1 MELAARNPSLGGRE
15 LLQEIIERDPVPEE
29 TERRQARDSYAAL
42 ASRELDHPD
51 YRTPVEQANWLNEHG
66 QTMRDLYEHGAG
78 IKGEVLIIPA
88 EEYELSNER
97 ETPFI
102 TTLSYA
108 LQKIDDIERAREFH
122 ELALA
127 ISGETADARTQIAV
141 FKTYYDRIRRGERE
155 DRFRKAD
162 EKDKAE
168 VLARALEEMRM
179 IAAEMARLE
188 THESVDA
195 VQAAEDRGDDVH
207 QGRLNTAA
215 RRISLHHESLRL
227 PAGLCYEQKERLV
240 SLTIPELD
248 RRLERGVSREAL
260 FKAIDRA
267 MLRPDPAEYLRKLAE
282 LADKPADEKLERP
295 ISKEEY
301 LESQRT
307 LLQLC
312 ERERL
317 RLREL
322 KAARVGNELEPYEDA
337 RLSQVENLARRLR
350 QGLGRNVP
358 DDQTGRAAH
367 SRLFISLPERGAG
380 ENEYRLPVSRVKVYE
395 TMAKIAAIEK
405 LSLQTWAGKEGP
417 EVRLALTEREADER
431 SRIGAFLK
439 NYVDERL
446 RDPETR
452 ALNRSSAFRDAR
464 AAIFNAT
471 TPETL
476 GRVAADLLRV
486 NERRSEELWR
496 HRAAPEKY
504 PLPFVMPLNTWE
516 RNLLFNGRAPEHHT
530 SEMRELRLNYGLSRT
545 ARAAR
550 VADLRGGK
558 IEPSETL
565 KAMLQ
570 ELETRMT
577 ARAIAHFQAGILNE
591 KMNRE
596 GRGDLFLLNQ
606 RIPPHE
612 RTFLYELSE
621 ERKRDLARSPS
632 ARQSDLVRDNN
643 LAEPHVTR
651 AFGEIP
657 RENRT
662 FREYM
667 ASMGRIERRLL
678 NEALI
683 ERGIEFEKTVS
694 GRTGDRLSITE
705 ARALLPESQQRE
717 IRLRARNLAWQT
729 LVPEEAFDRNPF
741 PEAVRI
747 SETIAHI
754 QERLQDRASIAHAA
768 RNDFVAERS
777 HSSQI
782 ESGGPDNS
790 KASFQVIPA
799 GRERFFQSVL
809 DLLSPAEARRLKEL
823 DRYAAQTREDV
834 YQAFELLDVQ
844 RHDLDLARTH
854 NQSRVRGAD
863 VLAPVVTVQL
873 QEGKAGIWYKKS
885 GETVFPSN
893 VQSEQNWHFD
903 SLREVLRIEMG
914 RPQNETQGRIVE
926 SPLHTD
932 REIAQE
938 R

>member
-1 MELAARNPSLGGRE
+1 M
-15 LLQEIIERDPVPEE
+15 
-29 TERRQARDSYAAL
+29 
-42 ASRELDHPD
+42 
-51 YRTPVEQANWLNEHG
+51 
-66 QTMRDLYEHGAG
+66 
-78 IKGEVLIIPA
+78 IIPA
-88 EEYELSNER
+88 EEYEVSDER

-108 LQKIDDIERAREFH
+108 LEKIDDIERAREFH

-155 DRFRKAD
+155 GRFRKAD
-162 EKDKAE
+162 ETDKAE
-168 VLARALEEMRM
+168 VLARTLEEMRA
-179 IAAEMARLE
+179 IAAEMATLE
-188 THESVDA
+188 TRESVDTVRA
-195 VQAAEDRGDDVH
+195 VEDRGDDVS

-215 RRISLHHESLRL
+215 RRINLRDESLRL
-227 PAGLCYEQKERLV
+227 PAGLRYEQKERLV
-240 SLTIPELD
+240 SLTIPEID

-267 MLRPDPAEYLRKLAE
+267 MFRPDPTEYLRKLAE
-282 LADKPADEKLERP
+282 LADKPAGEPSERP

-337 RLSQVENLARRLR
+337 RLSQVENLARRLK
-350 QGLGRNVP
+350 QGLGRNVS
-358 DDQTGRAAH
+358 DDRSDRAAH
-367 SRLFISLPERGAG
+367 SRLFGSLPERGVG
-380 ENEYRLPVSRVKVYE
+380 ENAFRLPVSSVRVYE
-395 TMAKIAAIEK
+395 TMVKIAATEK

-464 AAIFNAT
+464 AAIFNAA

-476 GRVAADLLRV
+476 GRVAADLLRI
-486 NERRSEELWR
+486 NERRSDELRR
-496 HRAAPEKY
+496 HRAAPDRY
-504 PLPFVMPLNTWE
+504 PPPSATPLNLWE
-516 RNLLFNGRAPEHHT
+516 RNLLFNGRAPVHHT
-530 SEMRELRLNYGLSRT
+530 PEMRELRLNYGLSRT
-545 ARAAR
+545 ARAVR
-550 VADLRGGK
+550 TADLREGK
-558 IEPSETL
+558 IAPSEAL
-565 KAMLQ
+565 KAILQ
-570 ELETRMT
+570 ELKTRTT
-577 ARAIAHFQAGILNE
+577 AKAIAHFQASLLNE
-591 KMNRE
+591 TVNAESKAN
-596 GRGDLFLLNQ
+596 LHLLNQ

-612 RTFLYELSE
+612 RTYLYELSE
-621 ERKRDLARSPS
+621 GRKRELARSPS
-632 ARQSDLVRDNN
+632 ARQSELSRGDS
-643 LAEPHVTR
+643 LAEPQVAR
-651 AFGEIP
+651 AFGSIP

-667 ASMGRIERRLL
+667 AKMGSIERRLL

-683 ERGIEFEKTVS
+683 ERESEFEKTAS
-694 GRTGDRLSITE
+694 GRTGDGLTITE

-717 IRLRARNLAWQT
+717 IRQRARNLAWQS
-729 LVPEEAFDRNPF
+729 LVPEEAFARNPL

-754 QERLQDRASIAHAA
+754 QDQLQERASVAHAA

-777 HSSQI
+777 RSRRI
-782 ESGGPDNS
+782 ESEVQGGN
-790 KASFQVIPA
+790 KALFQGTLA
-799 GRERFFQSVL
+799 GHEQFVQSAS
-809 DLLSPAEARRLKEL
+809 DSLSSAEARRLAEL
-823 DRYAAQTREDV
+823 DRYAAQTREDI
-834 YQAFELLDVQ
+834 YRAFELLDVQ
-844 RHDLDLARTH
+844 RRDIEMVREQGRPLVLESDVSHQKFQTQSARSVAAGSERSLAMSFDKET
-854 NQSRVRGAD
+854 
-863 VLAPVVTVQL
+863 LVVAA
-873 QEGKAGIWYKKS
+873 EI
-885 GETVFPSN
+885 
-893 VQSEQNWHFD
+893 QSEKMVIRSRGSTRDVSSIRIQADRDWHFD
-903 SLREVLRIEMG
+903 SLQEVLRTEVS
-914 RPQNETQGRIVE
+914 RSQSEVHWRTVD
-926 SPLHTD
+926 PLLQTVHEID
-932 REIAQE
+932 RE